1 MSIVSAPFTR
11 WNALKCAKCIIVL
24 DVPLMAIRCRS
35 AVLNESPLKTNT
47 MERIKKNLR
56 GVDAVRAHADRALM
70 AGSITQE
77 QHNEIKKRCHAV
89 ALDNIFSAM
98 AA

>member
-1 MSIVSAPFTR
+1 
-11 WNALKCAKCIIVL
+11 
-24 DVPLMAIRCRS
+24 
-35 AVLNESPLKTNT
+35 

-56 GVDAVRAHADRALM
+56 GVDSVRAHADRALM

-98 AA
+98 AAYTRPEK

>member
-1 MSIVSAPFTR
+1 
-11 WNALKCAKCIIVL
+11 
-24 DVPLMAIRCRS
+24 
-35 AVLNESPLKTNT
+35 